1 MTLPMAIRLAPRNA
15 KIGFVFARRGLI
27 MEAASS
33 FFLPRLIGLSRAMHL
48 VTTGAT
54 YSPADPLLSGL
65 FSEVLDTPAEV
76 LPRALE
82 LAEEFVKN
90 CSGVSWA
97 LMRDLMW
104 RGPGSAEEAHLL
116 DSRVIYGMF
125 QTQDNKEGVRSFL
138 EKRDPKFTGTME
150 KDAPETYPW
159 WKPISIAYR
168 PKAKAPDGGS
178 KL

>member
-1 MTLPMAIRLAPRNA
+1 
-15 KIGFVFARRGLI
+15 
-27 MEAASS
+27 
-33 FFLPRLIGLSRAMHL
+33 MHL

-54 YSPADPLLSGL
+54 YSPADPLLAGL

-76 LPRALE
+76 LPRALQ
-82 LAEEFVKN
+82 LAEEYVRN

-116 DSRVIYGMF
+116 DSRVIYEIF
-125 QTQDNKEGVRSFL
+125 PSQDYKEGVKSFL
-138 EKRDPKFTGTME
+138 EKRDPKFTGSME
-150 KDAPETYPW
+150 KDAPQTYPW
-159 WKPISIAYR
+159 WNAIATAYR
-168 PKAKAPDGGS
+168 AKAKTGES